1 MMRGFR
7 RFVLWF
13 CFVVVAV
20 ASPVQSN
27 EAGTPDSVAQ
37 MFETH
42 YRAWRREMLT
52 VLSGSSRTPD
62 CSVRGTPLAMLGVP
76 AVPVLLERYDEFGV
90 PALFR
95 FITKWGP
102 QWQRGVGPDGEVI
115 SVCMELPMISGGS
128 YAHVDS
134 RLLAWRWWEEADVLV
149 PRLFAERYRLWKE
162 SVAEGSPEE
171 AAHRLQTLRR
181 LGVWALPFMIEKVR
195 EGDADLIP
203 SVSYLSYGP
212 APQDA
217 EAYEYLNQVWVDREY
232 WKVPILPADA
242 TVQECLDWWEANR
255 EHWTVPPPPA
265 ERITPEEKA
274 FLQEWR
280 AQRPAA
286 GAARAASVCMR
297 RWLTR
302 GQVIGYAGPPA
313 AATADGTLEYECTPG
328 LRLALEFGRNGYVVA
343 ATFAQADEAAP
354 AAQEPWTDEEREA
367 LRRMYGELSL
377 THMAPV
383 ASTCVTRRL
392 TAEQVLEALGPGL
405 PEGDEA
411 AGSAGGH
418 VEPGTRLVIAPQGY
432 TSPTRARGPRRDGLR
447 GSGGFLLPVT
457 QLILRF
463 DEADRVRS
471 AQLRQP
477 DHPMP
482 PRGE

>member
-1 MMRGFR
+1 MRGFR

-42 YRAWRREMLT
+42 YRAWRHEMLT
-52 VLSGSSRTPD
+52 HVSLSSRGPEW
-62 CSVRGTPLAMLGVP
+62 SVRGTPLAMLGVP

-286 GAARAASVCMR
+286 GAARVASVCMS

-343 ATFAQADEAAP
+343 ATFAQADETAGP
-354 AAQEPWTDEEREA
+354 AAEEPWTDEEREA
-367 LRRMYGELSL
+367 LGRMYGELSL

-383 ASTCVTRRL
+383 ASTCVTRGL
-392 TAEQVLEALGPGL
+392 TREQVLAALGTGSPRHDGSD
-405 PEGDEA
+405 GSIGY
-411 AGSAGGH
+411 AG
-418 VEPGTRLVIAPQGY
+418 PGTRL
-432 TSPTRARGPRRDGLR
+432 T
-447 GSGGFLLPVT
+447 
-457 QLILRF
+457 LRF
-463 DEADRVRS
+463 DGADRVRS